1 MKKYD
6 YPKLKVIK
14 FIQHY
19 CMFRYKMYNNSWKPS
34 TSGTTPGEIVN
45 LYNNLEKSYTILL
58 DEYLDRSYTDIS
70 PVDGDKFLKNLKIV
84 NKSYIW
90 HSSSLDHT
98 IDYMN
103 YKDDILCL
111 PHYLCSL
118 MCNEEDETFYE
129 TDS

>member
-1 MKKYD
+1 MQTGIFGVL
-6 YPKLKVIK
+6 PV
-14 FIQHY
+14 
-19 CMFRYKMYNNSWKPS
+19 
-34 TSGTTPGEIVN
+34 TSHPDRLID
-45 LYNNLEKSYTILL
+45 NLEKSYTILL
-58 DEYLDRSYTDIS
+58 DEYLERSYTDIS
-70 PVDGDKFLKNLKIV
+70 PVEDDKFLKNLKIV

-90 HSSSLDHT
+90 MHSSSLDHT

-118 MCNEEDETFYE
+118 MCDSSTLEEDETFYE